1 MRQQWF
7 ETKTLKSPIAL
18 CHVHNV
24 VGYLWIC
31 SFNFVSVLSV
41 GMPSIRPLE
50 TLHNSL
56 SLRQLD
62 AFLEYVT
69 ATIFKTPCPSPRL
82 RSPLRSNPFVF
93 LATCDKGPSI
103 NKVGNWK
110 GREDSKF
117 GQKSQRMVPKN
128 CQHGGGCVKN
138 PKIFADV
145 VYGWSPIRRYYE
157 KVFWQFLLRLLLLSF
172 IENT

>member
-1 MRQQWF
+1 MWLLNSMHFWLFSQRIVVYFILLSKLIIMEAVVCRAVTHSRIRTWF
-7 ETKTLKSPIAL
+7 ETKTSKFTIVPCTQRRWLSLKLLFCS
-18 CHVHNV
+18 
-24 VGYLWIC
+24 LW
-31 SFNFVSVLSV
+31 NFVSVLSV

-93 LATCDKGPSI
+93 LATCD
-103 NKVGNWK
+103 
-110 GREDSKF
+110 
-117 GQKSQRMVPKN
+117 
-128 CQHGGGCVKN
+128 
-138 PKIFADV
+138 
-145 VYGWSPIRRYYE
+145 
-157 KVFWQFLLRLLLLSF
+157 
-172 IENT
+172 NTAVL

>member
-1 MRQQWF
+1 MIWSNDIWVF
-7 ETKTLKSPIAL
+7 EKKASKSPIAL

-24 VGYLWIC
+24 VGFLWIC

-82 RSPLRSNPFVF
+82 RSPLRSNSFVF
-93 LATCDKGPSI
+93 LATCDKRPPI
-103 NKVGNWK
+103 NAIGNWE
-110 GREDSKF
+110 GRVQNLV
-117 GQKSQRMVPKN
+117 QKANGWYKKN
-128 CQHGGGCVKN
+128 CQHGWGGSLKSKN
-138 PKIFADV
+138 IADV
-145 VYGWSPIRRYYE
+145 VYLIMDGHQYSSTIKR
-157 KVFWQFLLRLLLLSF
+157 SF
-172 IENT
+172 DNFYCVCFF

>member
-1 MRQQWF
+1 MISGCLQKKLRNPP
-7 ETKTLKSPIAL
+7 LHCAI
-18 CHVHNV
+18 VHNV
-24 VGYLWIC
+24 VGFLWIC

-82 RSPLRSNPFVF
+82 RSPLRSNPFVS

-103 NKVGNWK
+103 INVSNWE
-110 GREDSKF
+110 GREGSKF
-117 GQKSQRMVPKN
+117 GKKSHRMVPKN
-128 CQHGGGCVKN
+128 SQHGGGGVKN
-138 PKIFADV
+138 PKILPTSFMDGHQ
-145 VYGWSPIRRYYE
+145 YGGTMKHSS
-157 KVFWQFLLRLLLLSF
+157 LLRTFGLNATS
-172 IENT
+172 T

>member
-1 MRQQWF
+1 MIWSNDIWVF
-7 ETKTLKSPIAL
+7 EKKASKSPIAL

-24 VGYLWIC
+24 VGFLWIC

-93 LATCDKGPSI
+93 LATCNKGPSI
-103 NKVGNWK
+103 NDIGNWE
-110 GREDSKF
+110 GRV
-117 GQKSQRMVPKN
+117 QN
-128 CQHGGGCVKN
+128 LVKKAN
-138 PKIFADV
+138 GWYKKKLPTWVIADV
-145 VYGWSPIRRYYE
+145 VYLIMDGHQYGSTIKR
-157 KVFWQFLLRLLLLSF
+157 SF
-172 IENT
+172 DNFYCVCFF

>member
-1 MRQQWF
+1 
-7 ETKTLKSPIAL
+7 
-18 CHVHNV
+18 
-24 VGYLWIC
+24 
-31 SFNFVSVLSV
+31 
-41 GMPSIRPLE
+41 MPSIRPLE
-50 TLHNSL
+50 TLHNAL

-110 GREDSKF
+110 GRGSNKLPRLSYLF
-117 GQKSQRMVPKN
+117 SSFLNQPGIWVNQ
-128 CQHGGGCVKN
+128 
-138 PKIFADV
+138 II
-145 VYGWSPIRRYYE
+145 IRRGAGV
-157 KVFWQFLLRLLLLSF
+157 KILGRLVKDL
-172 IENT
+172 